1 MPARPN
7 RHRTI
12 KIVTADYESFS
23 FNTAIARLMELV
35 NQAYRYRTVGGGHP
49 QVMRE
54 LIETLLKLLAPMA
67 PYICEEQWH
76 RLGHEESIHLEPWPP
91 YDEALAKEQEVVMVV
106 QIDGKVRDTMPVP
119 ADVSED
125 EMLSRALGSSK
136 VRSHL
141 RGREPTKVITKP
153 PKLVSIVAP
162 K

>member
-1 MPARPN
+1 
-7 RHRTI
+7 
-12 KIVTADYESFS
+12 
-23 FNTAIARLMELV
+23 
-35 NQAYRYRTVGGGHP
+35 
-49 QVMRE
+49 
-54 LIETLLKLLAPMA
+54 
-67 PYICEEQWH
+67 
-76 RLGHEESIHLEPWPP
+76 
-91 YDEALAKEQEVVMVV
+91 VVMVV

-141 RGREPTKVITKP
+141 RGRDPTKVITKP